1 MNYDEKR
8 VFDLIKYYYPIE
20 LDYKD
25 ENWKEGKFFKK
36 ELENEFLA
44 INYQANKEY
53 FIVYLFKSDHY
64 LNNEK
69 FQYDFDLGSIFF
81 RIDDLQTLK
90 IILEANRGQST
101 KRKK

>member
-1 MNYDEKR
+1 MDYKTKSIVDIVK
-8 VFDLIKYYYPIE
+8 KYYPIDVE
-20 LDYKD
+20 YISEFWEK
-25 ENWKEGKFFKK
+25 GRFFKK
-36 ELENEFLA
+36 SNENEFLA

-90 IILEANRGQST
+90 IILEANSLIS
-101 KRKK
+101 